1 MSQLRP
7 STAIQWPT
15 HKRKAAKRKRLR
27 RNPYSLHL
35 DQPERKQLMPE
46 ITEPPTIE
54 SSVLQLLDIISEL
67 ITRVEALEAK

>member
-1 MSQLRP
+1 MAHPQAQGSETQ
-7 STAIQWPT
+7 TPT
-15 HKRKAAKRKRLR
+15 PQ
-27 RNPYSLHL
+27 PYSLHL

-67 ITRVEALEAK
+67 ITRVEALESK